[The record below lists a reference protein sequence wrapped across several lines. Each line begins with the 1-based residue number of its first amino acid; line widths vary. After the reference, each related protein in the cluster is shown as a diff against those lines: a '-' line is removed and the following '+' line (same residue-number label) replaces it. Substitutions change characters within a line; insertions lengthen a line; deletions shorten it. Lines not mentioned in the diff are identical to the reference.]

1 VNDDTLEGKDTK
13 NIQSD
18 DNEDS
23 DTDIRKKTGKQQRL
37 TEFYSLNPASGGKA
51 EKKEDLSEDDDEE
64 WELKTP
70 SRHSKKR
77 KKKELADR
85 VTTHGGNQC
94 RNAVSTKIDKLADF
108 CKANQNVHKELKNV
122 AKEIRS
128 INRTVVKEA
137 KEEKLDWRDRESKYL
152 QTKHDLKRELA
163 NLRRDET
170 DEERKMRRKP
180 KTEEAEVQTE
190 DMDGPM
196 ERRVKTT
203 EVSTQE
209 VEKKETTT
217 QTPAE

>member
-1 VNDDTLEGKDTK
+1 
-13 NIQSD
+13 
-18 DNEDS
+18 
-23 DTDIRKKTGKQQRL
+23 
-37 TEFYSLNPASGGKA
+37 
-51 EKKEDLSEDDDEE
+51 
-64 WELKTP
+64 LK
-70 SRHSKKR
+70 
-77 KKKELADR
+77 
-85 VTTHGGNQC
+85 
-94 RNAVSTKIDKLADF
+94 
-108 CKANQNVHKELKNV
+108 
-122 AKEIRS
+122 KEIRS

-137 KEEKLDWRDRESKYL
+137 KHEKLDWRDRESKYL

-203 EVSTQE
+203 EVSTHE